1 MAENRRRGAELEA
14 AILEAAWE
22 LLTESGVPGL
32 SMDAVARR
40 AKTSKHVLYRR
51 WQSNEELLR
60 AAVRHY
66 GENREEFVPD
76 TGTLRGDLLAM
87 LQDANDNGTMAGLI
101 SVFAHSAFVTGNIAP
116 EELRRELLGDRLT
129 RTEKIFARAAER
141 GEVVLDRVSP
151 RVLRVPFDL
160 FRNDYMLA
168 LRKLPE
174 EDLVAIVDE
183 VTIPLLRGAGAFRNR
198 GGDAR

>member
-1 MAENRRRGAELEA
+1 MAENRRRGAELET

-40 AKTSKHVLYRR
+40 ARTSKHVLYRR
-51 WQSNEELLR
+51 WQSTDDLLR

-66 GENREEFVPD
+66 GENRREFIPD
-76 TGTLRGDLLAM
+76 TGTLRGDLLAL
-87 LQDANDNGTMAGLI
+87 LQDANDNGRMAGLI
-101 SVFAHSAFVTGNIAP
+101 SIFAHSAFVTGDITP
-116 EELRRELLGDRLT
+116 EGLRRELLGDRPT
-129 RTEKIFARAAER
+129 RAEKVFAQAADR
-141 GEVVLDRVSP
+141 GEIDLDRVSP

-168 LRKLPE
+168 LQKLPE

-183 VTIPLLRGAGAFRNR
+183 VTIPLLRGAGALKRP
-198 GGDAR
+198 